1 MAKLYLV
8 KTQVLL
14 LRVGGRGAGFL
25 PHPLRGA
32 LMFRS
37 SSGLGSSELKDLYL
51 LPQEGRSYWSS
62 VWTELVDPLTGEGL
76 RGALMLFPALFAF
89 EREYVLEMRAPLAPK
104 RISSRFEISLQDY
117 RADALRLQ
125 AEKRVVAPCTVE
137 AEVVETEAAAER
149 TAGTGFIEK
158 VVVNGVTLSRWV
170 VPLATMLGRSGY
182 EPFRWIDPRI
192 DSELA
197 RLEPL
202 EVKPVHGFEL
212 REERR
217 KRGRERSLKGR
228 GSGWQA
234 TLETFIRVEPSG
246 APG

>member
-1 MAKLYLV
+1 MIKNIKIQSTNVAIGN
-8 KTQVLL
+8 KTSNQN
-14 LRVGGRGAGFL
+14 RGAA
-25 PHPLRGA
+25 GA
-32 LMFRS
+32 RS
-37 SSGLGSSELKDLYL
+37 HSPPP
-51 LPQEGRSYWSS
+51 PQ
-62 VWTELVDPLTGEGL
+62 
-76 RGALMLFPALFAF
+76 
-89 EREYVLEMRAPLAPK
+89 RA
-104 RISSRFEISLQDY
+104 
-117 RADALRLQ
+117 RA
-125 AEKRVVAPCTVE
+125 
-137 AEVVETEAAAER
+137 
-149 TAGTGFIEK
+149 
-158 VVVNGVTLSRWV
+158 VNGVTLSRLI

-217 KRGRERSLKGR
+217 KRRRERSLKGR